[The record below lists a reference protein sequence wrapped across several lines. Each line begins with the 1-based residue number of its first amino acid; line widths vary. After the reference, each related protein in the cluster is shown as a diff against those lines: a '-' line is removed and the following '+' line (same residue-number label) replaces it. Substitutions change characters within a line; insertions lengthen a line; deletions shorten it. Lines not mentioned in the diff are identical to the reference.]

1 MIYIYRLT
9 DLPVPIRTSLFLVE
23 RRYFILDIASLVL
36 LEELASQTG
45 MYNLTSRDAYN
56 PAGEISG
63 GGNPDDVFASY
74 IREV

>member
-1 MIYIYRLT
+1 LVKRRHFNLDI
-9 DLPVPIRTSLFLVE
+9 TSLAL
-23 RRYFILDIASLVL
+23 LDD
-36 LEELASQTG
+36 LASYTG

>member
-1 MIYIYRLT
+1 MY
-9 DLPVPIRTSLFLVE
+9 S
-23 RRYFILDIASLVL
+23 
-36 LEELASQTG
+36 
-45 MYNLTSRDAYN
+45 YNLTSRDAYN

>member
-1 MIYIYRLT
+1 MISMRC
-9 DLPVPIRTSLFLVE
+9 RH
-23 RRYFILDIASLVL
+23 FILNIVSLAL
-36 LEELASQTG
+36 LADLASYIG
-45 MYNLTSRDAYN
+45 MYNLTARDAYN